1 MSSSL
6 PSATPVHPEHLATLF
21 DAAPTPLVAATSHG
35 GRILAVN
42 QAFCRLVGRDAAELV
57 GHEKPYPWV
66 VESAGLDG
74 PRSEHHLQ
82 NADGQIVVVE
92 AERVSVDLPDVPDA
106 ELWAFTDLSDRR
118 RLDQQLVQSGKLAA
132 VGELAAGVAHEVNNP
147 LFAILGLT
155 EFLAKEAEPG
165 SKAAERLQMIR
176 ESGEEIREIV
186 RALLDFARENP
197 EERQLVPFNHVVRQA
212 VTLMRRTNAH
222 KGIELVASYT
232 DDDRLVLASANQLK
246 QVLLNLIS
254 NSRQAMPHG
263 GTVWIET
270 RIEGAWAT
278 VTVSDDGPGIDESV
292 ADRVFEPF
300 FSTRGLS
307 AGSGLGL
314 PVSLGIA
321 QAHGG
326 TLTLDR
332 DRPRG
337 AAFTL
342 RLPLGEEGDATA

>member
-1 MSSSL
+1 LSTTL
-6 PSATPVHPEHLATLF
+6 PTLTPLDPDQLATLF
-21 DAAPTPLVAATSHG
+21 QAAPTPLVAATPHG

-42 QAFCRLVGRDAAELV
+42 DAFCRLVGRDAADLV
-57 GHEKPYPWV
+57 GLEAPYPWV
-66 VESAGLDG
+66 LESVGLG
-74 PRSEHHLQ
+74 SPRSEHHLQ
-82 NADGQIVVVE
+82 DAHGQIVVVE
-92 AERVSVDLPDVPDA
+92 ARRVGVSLPDVPDA
-106 ELWAFTDLSDRR
+106 ELWALTDLTERR
-118 RLDQQLVQSGKLAA
+118 RFDQQLVQSGKLAA

-155 EFLAKEAEPG
+155 EFLQKDAEPG

-222 KGIELVASYT
+222 KGVELVATYAE
-232 DDDRLVLASANQLK
+232 DDRLVLASANQLK

-254 NSRQAMPHG
+254 NARQAMPNG

-270 RIEGAWAT
+270 RIEDAWAT
-278 VTVSDDGPGIDESV
+278 VTVADDGPGVDAAL

-300 FSTRGLS
+300 FSTRGLP

-332 DRPRG
+332 ARPRG

-342 RLPLGEEGDATA
+342 RLPLGEGEETA